1 MPDENKHNWLT
12 ANQAGKVLGVSGRTV
27 IRMMEDGDL
36 PGYKI
41 GSVWKFK
48 QEDVDTYIES
58 RRFQGNKADTKSD
71 KSVA

>member
-1 MPDENKHNWLT
+1 MPNEHMWLT

-48 QEDVDTYIES
+48 QGDVETYIES
-58 RRFQGNKADTKSD
+58 RRFRGGKAAKSEP
-71 KSVA
+71 AA